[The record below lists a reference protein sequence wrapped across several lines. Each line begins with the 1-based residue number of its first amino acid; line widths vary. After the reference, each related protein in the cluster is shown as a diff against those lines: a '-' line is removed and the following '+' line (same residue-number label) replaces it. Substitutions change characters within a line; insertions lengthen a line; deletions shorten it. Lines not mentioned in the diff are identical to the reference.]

1 MTTLRQKACTRRHTP
16 SVVSP
21 KKSPSGIRTGRTDV
35 ALVARRLRVA
45 QRDYEAMYGKAKR

>member
-1 MTTLRQKACTRRHTP
+1 MTTLRQKTCTRRHTP

-21 KKSPSGIRTGRTDV
+21 KKSPPGIRTARTDV
-35 ALVARRLRVA
+35 AHVARRLRAA